1 VAFAVNH
8 KHFSTPGTEMA
19 LSRL

>member
-1 VAFAVNH
+1 VVFAVNH
-8 KHFSTPGTEMA
+8 KHLSTPGTEMD